1 MTSPWIDPA
10 RFRRVLLRSI
20 AIPLLVMS
28 GLAVGLVYQINY
40 LVSVNQEIARLKAV
54 GTSMDVLRSLI
65 ADKETGLR
73 GYLLTGSSTFL
84 EPFRLAE
91 QRFGPALAELE
102 TQLAD
107 EPEQLARL
115 EQLTATWLEWD
126 QYARTMMA
134 LRSAEGDYTS
144 YTLSLQGRS
153 LMERA
158 RTQRQAMAA
167 ALEARRIAQVQRA
180 ERASH
185 AVIAVGVGMM
195 LLLGAALAVF
205 GRRQLLGLAR
215 SYERAID
222 LSDQHAAA
230 LRQSEQQFRSIFDA
244 AQDAMVITDDS
255 GKVVDANPATSRL
268 FGRNRDGLVGQIL
281 EDEPF
286 IAGARKPR
294 GEFQLTR
301 HDGTVRSVEYTAA
314 RNFLPGR
321 HVSVLRD
328 ITERKQHEAEVRQ
341 LNETLEKR
349 VRERT
354 SQLEEAN
361 RELESFSY
369 SVSHD
374 LRSPLRHINGFS
386 ELLRRS
392 AQSGPSDQT
401 VHYLDTITDSARR
414 ASTLVDE
421 LLAFSRMGRTELRN
435 LEVDMSALFEEVRRE
450 VEPES
455 EGRKI
460 TWRVAALPK
469 VRGDGPMLRLAVR
482 NLLSNAL
489 KYTRRQPEACIEV
502 DCSTQHGEFVF
513 RVSDNGVGFDME
525 YIDRLFGVFKRLHRD
540 DEFEGTGIGL
550 ANVRRII
557 QRHGGRTWA
566 EGRVGEGATFYF
578 SLPAV
583 PPTAE
588 LRMHPEKGGE
598 A

>member
-40 LVSVNQEIARLKAV
+40 LISVNQEIVRLKAV
-54 GTSMDVLRSLI
+54 SAQLDVLRGLM

-84 EPFRLAE
+84 EPYRLAE
-91 QRFGPALAELE
+91 QRFGPALADLE
-102 TQLAD
+102 AQLTD
-107 EPEQLARL
+107 DPEQRARL

-126 QYARTMMA
+126 QYARTMMS
-134 LRSAEGDYTS
+134 LRSAGGDYTS

-158 RTQRQAMAA
+158 RTHRQAMAA
-167 ALEARRIAQVQRA
+167 AIEARKIGQVQRA

-185 AVIAVGVGMM
+185 AVIGAGVGLM

-222 LSDQHAAA
+222 QSDQHAAA

-244 AQDAMVITDDS
+244 AQDALVITDDH
-255 GKVVDANPATSRL
+255 GKVVDANPAASVL
-268 FGRNRDGLVGQIL
+268 FGRTRESLVGQTL
-281 EDEPF
+281 EGEPF
-286 IAGARKPR
+286 RADARKLR
-294 GEFQLTR
+294 GEFRLTR
-301 HDGTVRSVEYTAA
+301 DDGTVRSVEYTAA

-328 ITERKQHEAEVRQ
+328 ITERKRHEAEVRQ

-392 AQSGPSDQT
+392 AQSGPAEQT
-401 VHYLDTITDSARR
+401 TRYLDTITDSARR
-414 ASTLVDE
+414 AATLVDE

-435 LEVDMSALFEEVRRE
+435 LEVDMSTLFAEVLRE
-450 VEPES
+450 VEPEA
-455 EGRKI
+455 EGRRI
-460 TWRVAALPK
+460 QWRIGTLPK
-469 VRGDGPMLRLAVR
+469 VHGDGPMLRLALR

-489 KYTRRQPEACIEV
+489 KYTRPREEAHIEV
-502 DCSTQHGEFVF
+502 DCTTQSGEFVF
-513 RVSDNGVGFDME
+513 RVRDNGVGFDME
-525 YIDRLFGVFKRLHRD
+525 YVDRLFGVFKRLHGD
-540 DEFEGTGIGL
+540 EEFEGTGIGL

-578 SLPAV
+578 SLPAA
-583 PPTAE
+583 PPASE
-588 LRMHPEKGGE
+588 LRAHPEKGGE